1 MLYAL
6 FTDRILQR
14 TDLLKSSFS
23 YSDFPA
29 KRNRFK
35 IFSSVPDLRSFA
47 VYRYFN
53 CERPGKFPFPK
64 KYGGLTRFD
73 LTEKE
78 LKKFDRIFLCRPFAF
93 SEELQSAA
101 DALGIPLTEIILK
114 PLSNEDLHSHLRNPA
129 STDLPPLTKSQRQ
142 MNFSLPYRI
151 FQKAVIAFIY
161 LFLFPYFKIFYGL
174 RITNRKVLRKY
185 KTQGLCFVSNH
196 CFLLDGPMIHVAL
209 FPYSPYITAWEHT
222 LRNPYGRFFLKACR
236 VLPID
241 SSAESFMQLN
251 EEAAEIF
258 RQKNPLL
265 FYPEGSL
272 RPFAPALRPFIEGA
286 FFLAA
291 LQKVNL
297 APIVITF
304 KERKIFL
311 RWLPPKITLSFL
323 EPIETEKYR
332 SKYPKNRDLAVFLSQ
347 LTHERM
353 SAFMREIYDSFK

>member
-93 SEELQSAA
+93 SEELQTAA

-114 PLSNEDLHSHLRNPA
+114 PLSNEEMDKLLSVANGMLDGTLPCTACHYCVSHCP
-129 STDLPPLTKSQRQ
+129 
-142 MNFSLPYRI
+142 
-151 FQKAVIAFIY
+151 
-161 LFLFPYFKIFYGL
+161 
-174 RITNRKVLRKY
+174 
-185 KTQGLCFVSNH
+185 QGLDIPN
-196 CFLLDGPMIHVAL
+196 LLSLYNEHSFTGGGFIAPMAL
-209 FPYSPYITAWEHT
+209 SAVPEDKQPGACIGCRSCEAVCPQQIKISEAMADFSA
-222 LRNPYGRFFLKACR
+222 RLKA
-236 VLPID
+236 
-241 SSAESFMQLN
+241 
-251 EEAAEIF
+251 
-258 RQKNPLL
+258 
-265 FYPEGSL
+265 
-272 RPFAPALRPFIEGA
+272 
-286 FFLAA
+286 
-291 LQKVNL
+291 
-297 APIVITF
+297 
-304 KERKIFL
+304 
-311 RWLPPKITLSFL
+311 
-323 EPIETEKYR
+323 
-332 SKYPKNRDLAVFLSQ
+332 
-347 LTHERM
+347 
-353 SAFMREIYDSFK
+353 